1 MGSHPY
7 LVCGSIGGDELPPAP
22 RGSLQAALRTAA
34 KMRDQGVDDVR
45 VTDSAGRPVPETGTR
60 NAWSTGGDGLV
71 IKRRR
76 MDGR

>member
-7 LVCGSIGGDELPPAP
+7 LAC
-22 RGSLQAALRTAA
+22 AA

-45 VTDSAGRPVPETGTR
+45 VTDSAGRPIPETGTR
-60 NAWSTGGDGLV
+60 KAWSTGGDGLV